1 MSGSVDAAVLDEPE
15 RGSTVEVEIEMYESV
30 VDWDEELDED
40 GVDDA
45 VDDDEDELVVDED
58 GSCVVEV
65 VVVTV
70 A

>member
-1 MSGSVDAAVLDEPE
+1 
-15 RGSTVEVEIEMYESV
+15 MYESV

>member
-1 MSGSVDAAVLDEPE
+1 
-15 RGSTVEVEIEMYESV
+15 MYESV

-45 VDDDEDELVVDED
+45 VDDDDEDELVVDED